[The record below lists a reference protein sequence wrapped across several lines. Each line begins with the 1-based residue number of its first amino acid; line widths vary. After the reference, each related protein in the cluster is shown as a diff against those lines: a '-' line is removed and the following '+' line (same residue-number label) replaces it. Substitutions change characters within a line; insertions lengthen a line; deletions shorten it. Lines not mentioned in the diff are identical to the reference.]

1 MCNSFRKK
9 VLNDQLCYE
18 VDVNEIIDKTVL
30 QKELK
35 IGLMFLIDHNDDRQV
50 AFNEDEEEDH
60 KNLLQLGK
68 NSTESFE

>member
-1 MCNSFRKK
+1 M
-9 VLNDQLCYE
+9 NDQLCYE

-50 AFNEDEEEDH
+50 TFNEDEEEDH

>member
-35 IGLMFLIDHNDDRQV
+35 IGLMFLIDHNEDRQV
-50 AFNEDEEEDH
+50 TFKEDEEEDH
-60 KNLLQLGK
+60 KNLHQLGK

>member
-35 IGLMFLIDHNDDRQV
+35 IGLMFLIDHNEDRQIII
-50 AFNEDEEEDH
+50 NEDKDDDN
-60 KNLLQLGK
+60 KNLLQIGK
-68 NSTESFE
+68 KSYI